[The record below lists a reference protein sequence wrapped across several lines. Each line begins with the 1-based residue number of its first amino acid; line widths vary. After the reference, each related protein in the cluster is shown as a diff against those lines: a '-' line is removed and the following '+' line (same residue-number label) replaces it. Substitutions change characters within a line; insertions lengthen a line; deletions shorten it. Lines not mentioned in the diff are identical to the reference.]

1 MIHSLVTVK
10 ASTCLTPNGVRRSLS
25 STRRW
30 YGCWPLGAG
39 VRLCEGPGTTSWS
52 LVAFPARPSIR
63 LMASSRGMALAAA
76 EARRR
81 RWLQHPR
88 SRDDHSRM
96 QPCDIEGNS
105 PRRVRVLR
113 PLHPLSAQVLAN
125 HDDNEKACDAHS
137 ARRWLRHGSA
147 CAQQMPVSDTVML
160 IVIGRVRQVEIR
172 ETRCSFTSPKCS
184 MAVRSPK
191 ASTTICCVRG
201 HTNESPTGR
210 CHR

>member
-1 MIHSLVTVK
+1 M
-10 ASTCLTPNGVRRSLS
+10 S

-30 YGCWPLGAG
+30 YGWLASGSRRSTVRRTGHDLQESGGLPGQAVHPPYGQLPGHG
-39 VRLCEGPGTTSWS
+39 VG
-52 LVAFPARPSIR
+52 
-63 LMASSRGMALAAA
+63 AA

-105 PRRVRVLR
+105 PRRVRVLG

-137 ARRWLRHGSA
+137 ERRWLRHGSA